1 MAKRTGKHYAPV
13 TSVTDAERIEM
24 VKDIFTTITPKY
36 DFLNHLLS
44 LRQDIAW
51 RRFAVNR
58 MHFFNTY
65 RMLDVG
71 TGTGDLAIAVA
82 GMHGRTKIT
91 GLDFVRE
98 MIRLGHKKVQLMHL
112 SDRVQML
119 QGDALTLPFPE
130 STFDVAA
137 IAFTLRNI
145 PNIIRAIKEM
155 TRVVVPGGQVMVLE
169 MTFPRSGLC
178 KRIYD
183 IYLNRILPGL
193 ARVFSPNPEA
203 YQYLGDS
210 IMHFPD
216 PESMVRLMEEDGL
229 GQVRKYPLT
238 LGITCL
244 HVGVKP

>member
-1 MAKRTGKHYAPV
+1 MEKRIGKQYPPV
-13 TSVTDAERIEM
+13 TKVTDAERIEM
-24 VKDIFTTITPKY
+24 VRDIFATITPQY

-44 LRQDIAW
+44 LRRDVAW
-51 RRFAVNR
+51 RRFTVGKMR
-58 MHFFNTY
+58 FFNTH

-71 TGTGDLAIAVA
+71 TGTADLAIAVA
-82 GMHGRTKIT
+82 EMHQQTKVT
-91 GLDFVRE
+91 GLDFVSE
-98 MIRLGHKKVQLMHL
+98 MISFGHKKIQMMHI
-112 SDRVQML
+112 SPRVQML

-145 PNIIRAIKEM
+145 PNKTRAIKEM

-169 MTFPRSGLC
+169 MTFPRSGPL
-178 KRIYD
+178 KKVYD
-183 IYLNRILPGL
+183 IYLNSILPSL

-216 PESMVRLMEEDGL
+216 PESMVRLMKDGGL
-229 GQVRKYPLT
+229 DQVRKYSLT

-244 HVGVKP
+244 HVGMKP